1 MGFVRKGEFVR
12 SFIHALSSTHY
23 VGAPSRREPNGRSAP
38 ADGVFRVVEGADPY
52 GVESIPCA
60 EGSVG
65 RENKGAVSLPQRGKV
80 SGVSLTDEVLAK
92 SLILYLSI

>member
-52 GVESIPCA
+52 KSQFIKLKIIHNSALRTLNSALPSPHLTPLANECIIIVIKKK
-60 EGSVG
+60 G
-65 RENKGAVSLPQRGKV
+65 R
-80 SGVSLTDEVLAK
+80 
-92 SLILYLSI
+92 